1 MKKKTIWTIISVIV
15 LILQIATE
23 VLTAAVVQRL
33 DVLPGKYVAVLYAV
47 LTLLALLTALL
58 LFVRGKKPV
67 SMARRVVG
75 CVLALLIICGCA
87 VAAKVAGEAYQTI
100 HTVTN
105 NQEPTSIRNMY
116 VFVRTDDPAQRV
128 EDTADY
134 AYAIVADYDEEHT
147 QKAIEIISELTGK
160 ALDVSQVETT
170 SDLADKLLA
179 EEVDAVLLNGAAVT
193 LLMEEEAYE
202 DFTEKARI
210 LYTMSMSELEDPV
223 PTTEPVETQPQTTED
238 LDITEKPFVVYISG
252 SDTRSSKL
260 LVSRS
265 DVNIL
270 VVVNPVTKQI
280 LMINTPR
287 DYYVPNPAGNGKMDK
302 LTHCGLYG
310 ADCSMQALG
319 QLYDLEIDYYA
330 QINFTGF
337 ETLVDAV
344 GGVTV
349 YSEQSFKAG
358 DVYIQKGENHLNG
371 SQALNF
377 ARDRYHVTGGD
388 NGRGKNQMKVIKAII
403 EKMTTGTT
411 VISRYSEIMASLGGM
426 FKTSIEMENVS
437 KLVKMQLDDMAS
449 WNIQSVA
456 VTGTGGSEKTYSA
469 PGVYA
474 YVMHMNE
481 ASVKHAGDLAD
492 RVIAGETLKE
502 EDMQLPK

>member
-1 MKKKTIWTIISVIV
+1 MKKNRILTIVSVVV
-15 LILQIATE
+15 LILQIAAE
-23 VLTAAVVQRL
+23 ALTAVTVQRL
-33 DVLPGKYVAVLYAV
+33 NMLPGKYAAVLYGIMV
-47 LTLLALLTALL
+47 FFVLLTALL
-58 LFVRGKKPV
+58 MLVRGKKPV
-67 SMARRVVG
+67 GVVRSVIAWFLAAAVVFG
-75 CVLALLIICGCA
+75 CFMVS
-87 VAAKVAGEAYQTI
+87 KVAREAYQAMDA
-100 HTVTN
+100 VTDH
-105 NQEPTSIRNMY
+105 QEPTSIRNMY
-116 VFVRTDDPAQRV
+116 VFVRADDPAQRV
-128 EDTADY
+128 EDTAEY
-134 AYAIVADYDEEHT
+134 AYAIVQDHDVEHT
-147 QKAIEIISELTGK
+147 QKAIEKISELTGK
-160 ALDVSQVETT
+160 ELDISQFEKT

-179 EEVDAVLLNGAAVT
+179 QEMDAVLMNGAAVT

-210 LYTMSMSELEDPV
+210 LYTMPMSELEDPA
-223 PTTEPVETQPQTTED
+223 PSTEPVETQPQSTED

-270 VVVNPVTKQI
+270 AVVNPVTKQV
-280 LMINTPR
+280 LLINTPR

-310 ADCSMQALG
+310 AECSMQTLS
-319 QLYDLEIDYYA
+319 QLYDIPIDYYA

-349 YSEQSFKAG
+349 YSDQSFKAG
-358 DVYIQKGENHLNG
+358 DTYIQKGENHLNG
-371 SQALNF
+371 SQALEF
-377 ARDRYHVTGGD
+377 SRDRYHVTGGD

-411 VISRYSEIMASLGGM
+411 VISRYSEIMTSLGGM
-426 FKTSIEMENVS
+426 FKTSIATEDVS
-437 KLVKMQLDDMAS
+437 ELVKMQLEDMAS
-449 WNIQSVA
+449 WNIQSIA

-481 ASVKHAGDLAD
+481 ASVNHAGDLAD
-492 RVIAGETLKE
+492 RVIAGEILTE
-502 EDMQLPK
+502 EDMQLPQ